1 MVLLDLSHG
10 VQEKDGWASMGEHFG
25 CTIHELPARSGH
37 FQVTS
42 PSSQSSPSRVPY
54 HATISLDPITTHTR
68 KSREPEIFFSSPLVT
83 ANCFVCASLSEIII
97 PPGPRPRL
105 DETPVVHAVF
115 RFSLLDKDVEKHLA
129 YLGIP
134 WINLDHKDVR
144 MGESGRVASIEFAA
158 VATTFQDGQAK
169 KMGRFRDWLVGLTRE
184 HQGGQPSD
192 PTEPCSEADDPRW
205 REAPRP
211 SWRTLAQGGWTCC
224 QRS

>member
-1 MVLLDLSHG
+1 MAYKRRMDGLPWANILV
-10 VQEKDGWASMGEHFG
+10 VPFTNYPQEAAISRLHP
-25 CTIHELPARSGH
+25 HPPNPLPPEYPTT
-37 FQVTS
+37 Q
-42 PSSQSSPSRVPY
+42 PSL
-54 HATISLDPITTHTR
+54 SLDPITTHTR
-68 KSREPEIFFSSPLVT
+68 KSREPEIFFSSPLVM